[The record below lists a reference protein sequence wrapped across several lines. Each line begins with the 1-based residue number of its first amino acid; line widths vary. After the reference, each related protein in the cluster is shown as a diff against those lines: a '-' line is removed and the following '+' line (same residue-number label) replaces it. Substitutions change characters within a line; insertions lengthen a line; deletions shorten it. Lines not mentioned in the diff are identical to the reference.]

1 MSNNKKIEYD
11 KVMSFQFDDLPIRG
25 RICQT
30 SRSLNKIIS
39 QHNYPPEISKLLG
52 ETIVLNILMADSIK
66 LKHKLSL
73 QVHGNKDLKLIASD
87 FIIPKPPKTISFI
100 RGYAK
105 FNKELNFYSNN
116 KNLVGK

>member
-52 ETIVLNILMADSIK
+52 ETIVLNVLMADSIK

-87 FIIPKPPKTISFI
+87 FIIRRPPHTISI
-100 RGYAK
+100 VSGYAK
-105 FNKELNFYSNN
+105 FNK
-116 KNLVGK
+116 